1 MFILVKRHVNHSAN
15 FWVIWAKSVLTCAP
29 KNPQGFTLFWAL
41 LVATN
46 KYPVE
51 DSRLLGCDT
60 VV

>member
-15 FWVIWAKSVLTCAP
+15 FCVIWTKSILTCAP
-29 KNPQGFTLFWAL
+29 KNPQGFMLFHAL

-51 DSRLLGCDT
+51 DSCLLGRDT